1 MKNLIKN
8 FSHIIICIIML
19 SLVACG
25 KQESIDVNTVS
36 VTDYPSGQVMAATLE
51 GTGFTLPMAPALVGS
66 TLYYME
72 GTWNNDTESYING
85 AIYKIEKGE
94 QKAVEIGSFG
104 DNELLLYFVGS
115 DGTVYSLYRGTQDAK
130 EEVCL
135 RKYSVDGE
143 TIYDVLVTDKL
154 RHVETITMG
163 QAGTSGEVCLSNFY
177 GEIFLFNADGQYICM
192 GKAPW
197 DKDSYN
203 GSTCGLAN
211 AGRNGIFTYFVN
223 RNSIAFQ
230 EIDFTNGKMGA
241 VQEIQLVSNGNLSV
255 EIFDGYDRGIFFS
268 DGDILWNYETDKA
281 EASKVL
287 SWSDSAV
294 NLKGYMIDALGVLE
308 TGLITMVHQ
317 SPSEVYFAQI
327 VRKDRAELVEK
338 QMITLGVVGNE
349 GIVQSELEEM
359 ASAFN
364 RESTS
369 YEITFEFYNSFMEF
383 QEKLIKGE
391 GPDLI
396 SLSAIDITVLSDK
409 GVLEDLTPYFAES
422 NIIKKEDL
430 LPAVQRAGTVNDIMC
445 CVLPDFQVSGFLVEK
460 GTAEGNG
467 WNADQFLDMG
477 ENNPNAA
484 LVFCLDYKQS
494 YPMEVLGMVLDAD
507 LGSYLNFTDRECCF
521 DDGRFASLMERIVQL
536 GIPPLESVDMKEIMA
551 SGQSLSEI
559 MKERFYQKE
568 VLVYRT
574 TVSSLDSY
582 QDAVAEM
589 GEISEWIGYP
599 TVNRVP
605 YNEMIS
611 NTPLGINHAS
621 DAKEGAW
628 AFLEFLLS
636 EKYQDRKNGF
646 PVRQDSFEKY
656 LEQTEMFNGIVQ
668 IKLTEEDKEIL
679 QTIIEHAYWM
689 QAKTPYDI
697 SHIIYEEAG
706 AVFAGDKTS
715 EEAAEIIQRR
725 VQLYIQ
731 E

>member
-1 MKNLIKN
+1 
-8 FSHIIICIIML
+8 
-19 SLVACG
+19 
-25 KQESIDVNTVS
+25 
-36 VTDYPSGQVMAATLE
+36 
-51 GTGFTLPMAPALVGS
+51 
-66 TLYYME
+66 
-72 GTWNNDTESYING
+72 
-85 AIYKIEKGE
+85 
-94 QKAVEIGSFG
+94 
-104 DNELLLYFVGS
+104 
-115 DGTVYSLYRGTQDAK
+115 
-130 EEVCL
+130 
-135 RKYSVDGE
+135 
-143 TIYDVLVTDKL
+143 
-154 RHVETITMG
+154 
-163 QAGTSGEVCLSNFY
+163 
-177 GEIFLFNADGQYICM
+177 
-192 GKAPW
+192 
-197 DKDSYN
+197 
-203 GSTCGLAN
+203 
-211 AGRNGIFTYFVN
+211 
-223 RNSIAFQ
+223 
-230 EIDFTNGKMGA
+230 
-241 VQEIQLVSNGNLSV
+241 
-255 EIFDGYDRGIFFS
+255 
-268 DGDILWNYETDKA
+268 
-281 EASKVL
+281 
-287 SWSDSAV
+287 
-294 NLKGYMIDALGVLE
+294 
-308 TGLITMVHQ
+308 
-317 SPSEVYFAQI
+317 
-327 VRKDRAELVEK
+327 
-338 QMITLGVVGNE
+338 
-349 GIVQSELEEM
+349 
-359 ASAFN
+359 
-364 RESTS
+364 
-369 YEITFEFYNSFMEF
+369 
-383 QEKLIKGE
+383 
-391 GPDLI
+391 
-396 SLSAIDITVLSDK
+396 
-409 GVLEDLTPYFAES
+409 
-422 NIIKKEDL
+422 
-430 LPAVQRAGTVNDIMC
+430 MC

-636 EKYQDRKNGF
+636 EKYQDRKTGF

>member
-1 MKNLIKN
+1 MKNLFKN
-8 FSHIIICIIML
+8 FLNAVICIIML

-36 VTDYPSGQVMAATLE
+36 VTEYPSGQVMAAALE
-51 GTGFTLPMAPALVGS
+51 STGFTLPMAPKLVGD

-72 GTWNNDTESYING
+72 GMWDNDTESYING
-85 AIYKIEKGE
+85 TIYKLEKGE
-94 QKAVEIGSFG
+94 QEAAEIGSFG
-104 DNELLLYFVGS
+104 DNKLLLYFVGY
-115 DGTVYSLYRGTQDAK
+115 DGTVYGLYRGTQEAK

-143 TIYDVLVTDKL
+143 IIYDVSVTDKL
-154 RHVETITMG
+154 RHIETITMG
-163 QAGTSGEVCLSNFY
+163 QAGTD
-177 GEIFLFNADGQYICM
+177 GEICLCNSYGDLFLFNADGQYLCM
-192 GKAPW
+192 EKALW

-211 AGRNGIFTYFVN
+211 AGENGILTYFVD
-223 RNSIAFQ
+223 RDGIVFQ
-230 EIDFTNGKMGA
+230 KIDFTDGKTHA
-241 VQEIQLVSNGNLSV
+241 VQEIRLESGGNLSV
-255 EIFDGYDRGIFFS
+255 DVFDGYNRGIFFS
-268 DGDILWNYETDKA
+268 DGDILWNYETDKG
-281 EASKVL
+281 EVSKVL
-287 SWSDSAV
+287 SWGDPAV
-294 NLKGYMIDALGVLE
+294 NLKDYVIDAVGVLE

-317 SPSEVYFAQI
+317 SPSEVYYAQI
-327 VRKDRAELVEK
+327 VGRDRAELIEK
-338 QMITLGVVGNE
+338 KAITLGVVGNE
-349 GIVQSELEEM
+349 GIAQSELEEM

-369 YEITFEFYNSFMEF
+369 YEINFEFYNSFMEF

-460 GTAEGNG
+460 GTVEGNG
-467 WNADQFLDMG
+467 WNADQFLDLG
-477 ENNPNAA
+477 ENNYNAA

-494 YPMEVLGMVLDAD
+494 YPTEILGMVLDAD
-507 LGSYLNFTDRECCF
+507 MGSYLNFTDRECSF

-536 GIPPLESVDMKEIMA
+536 GIPPLESVDIKEIMA
-551 SGQSLSEI
+551 SGQSLSDI

-599 TVNRVP
+599 TENREP

-621 DAKEGAW
+621 NAKEGAW

-636 EKYQDRKNGF
+636 KKYQDRKTGF

-679 QTIIEHAYWM
+679 RTIIEHAYWM
-689 QAKTPYDI
+689 QAKTSYDI